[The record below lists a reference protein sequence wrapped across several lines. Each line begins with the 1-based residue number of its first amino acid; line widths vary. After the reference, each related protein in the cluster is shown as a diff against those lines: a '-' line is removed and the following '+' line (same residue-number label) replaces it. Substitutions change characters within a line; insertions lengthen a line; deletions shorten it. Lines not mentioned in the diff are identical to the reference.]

1 LDRCKNWYTN
11 TNAYTGP
18 NANADAVHVL
28 MQMQMQIWGER
39 KGGEEMLWNE
49 RAYARGKL
57 YDRITLVILIAAAVM
72 VAWFCYS
79 IF

>member
-1 LDRCKNWYTN
+1 
-11 TNAYTGP
+11 
-18 NANADAVHVL
+18 
-28 MQMQMQIWGER
+28 
-39 KGGEEMLWNE
+39 MLWNE